1 MSSSDKIT
9 IAKVDC
15 DAHKSLCTRF
25 GVDAYPTLLWF
36 NSGSK
41 IPKEYDGGLDLDSLV
56 GFVTKSEPRADMNEA
71 EATLSKVINLTPETF
86 DRVID
91 GSKGQLVEF
100 YAPWFDRLQCNFIN
114 LI

>member
-41 IPKEYDGGLDLDSLV
+41 IPKEYDGGLDLDSLI
-56 GFVTKSEPRADMNEA
+56 GFVSKKSDQENDINDA
-71 EATLSKVINLTPETF
+71 EANSSNVVNLTPETF

-100 YAPWFDRLQCNFIN
+100 YAPWFDL
-114 LI
+114 LPM